1 MTTKATNSV
10 LDLVNPPIDE
20 MVLLSGT
27 IDNVTIGANVPRSI
41 SCTQITVTDLASPL
55 VAAINGQL
63 TEIFLGT
70 GLVMSGGVLSVNF
83 PPGPPPVSPPV
94 SPAPSPGF
102 VLREDGSYLL
112 REDGSYIEREHPGP

>member
-10 LDLVNPPIDE
+10 LNLVNPPISE

-27 IDNVTIGANVPRSI
+27 LDDVVIGANVPRSI

-55 VAAINGQL
+55 VAAIDGQL

-70 GLVMSGGVLSVNF
+70 GLVMVGNVLSVMF
-83 PPGPPPVSPPV
+83 TPTPPV
-94 SPAPSPGF
+94 SPARYG
-102 VLREDGSYLL
+102 LL
-112 REDGSYIEREHPGP
+112 LALTSDPD